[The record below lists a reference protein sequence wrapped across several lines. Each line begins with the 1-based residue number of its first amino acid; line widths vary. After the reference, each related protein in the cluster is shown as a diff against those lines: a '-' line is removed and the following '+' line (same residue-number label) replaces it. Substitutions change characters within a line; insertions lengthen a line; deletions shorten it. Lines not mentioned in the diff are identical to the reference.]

1 MYLNAYGLFNDIW
14 APITEACLNIG
25 LSILFGYF
33 WGLNGIL
40 AGVLASLFIIHSCWK
55 PYFLFS
61 KGLHV
66 PIITYIQIYAR
77 HILAA
82 AIATGLTLWIFSF
95 IHFPRNGHF
104 SGFCCVLQLPPRYIF
119 ASIDRTFLFH
129 RWYARF
135 CCQNSKNNKLI

>member
-1 MYLNAYGLFNDIW
+1 MVYSMIFGHRLQKLSEY
-14 APITEACLNIG
+14 C

-104 SGFCCVLQLPPRYIF
+104 SGFLLRAAITSSIYFLLLSIGLFCSPLVCEILLPEF
-119 ASIDRTFLFH
+119 EE
-129 RWYARF
+129 
-135 CCQNSKNNKLI
+135 